1 MNMTFQ
7 PSTAAAISPTSS
19 TNRTFSEASDSYLQ
33 NGGSDRFLTPI
44 VEYLRG
50 RHMFEIFPFDI
61 KQMSLALYPNHSA
74 ATRNCQAITPTRAVF
89 FHAYE
94 RGWGPSLK
102 IRNFKEDPP
111 VRKKAASHAW
121 LHAFIRQAERDGLP
135 HLAALV
141 MFMSQTAARV
151 SEATELRWAEVD
163 LLNRSA
169 VLLKTKTSTNSRR
182 VMTDQM
188 VARLYQMQECAD
200 PQDRVFRY
208 TSRHSVNE
216 RIKAV
221 CGRAAIPYKPSH
233 TCGRHAFANN
243 TLALGVDVKTAMDA
257 GGWKSPGVFLGTYVN
272 PLNAGRMVAERL
284 NRYQYDADL

>member
-44 VEYLRG
+44 VEYLGG

-74 ATRNCQAITPTRAVF
+74 ATRNRQAITPTRAVF

-151 SEATELRWAEVD
+151 IEATELRWAEVD

-182 VMTDQM
+182 FMIRWLQGSTRCRNAQIPRI
-188 VARLYQMQECAD
+188 ASSATRAGT
-200 PQDRVFRY
+200 PS
-208 TSRHSVNE
+208 TSGSKRSALE
-216 RIKAV
+216 R
-221 CGRAAIPYKPSH
+221 
-233 TCGRHAFANN
+233 
-243 TLALGVDVKTAMDA
+243 
-257 GGWKSPGVFLGTYVN
+257 KSPTSLAT
-272 PLNAGRMVAERL
+272 PAVATPSL
-284 NRYQYDADL
+284 TTPSP